1 MRILG
6 LVAENFKRLRLV
18 EIVPKGRVVKISGA
32 NGQGKTSVIDAFRTA
47 LAGKKRTQEMPVRKG
62 AGNAKIRML
71 LGGEKVEWVVKR
83 TIAPNGTQQLTVESG
98 KGVVQGRPQE
108 LLDALQGEICMD
120 PTEFVRMKPKEQA
133 EILRRIVKLYV
144 DVEAINNANDED
156 FKERTAIGRDVK
168 QIEGELAGM
177 NKQEGLPAEKVDD
190 GALLEAIN
198 GATQKNQAAMLV
210 AAAKNKAKSVWE
222 TEVREVENSRTRL
235 SEQETRI
242 HDLKESLRKATDQ
255 LENLKEDGAEQMA
268 AMNAAKA
275 EYELAPV
282 GEYVDTMELTAQ
294 LQSAQLVNREIDKR
308 VRYDAVRVKLDGKRR
323 EYDTLT
329 RAMEDRTE
337 KKRQALNTAK
347 MPVEGLTFDENQV
360 LFRGV
365 PLEQMGEAEQILIC
379 TRIAMSENPKLRVL
393 PILHGESMDDAMLV
407 KLEEIA
413 EEMDFQILMSLVDT
427 SGKVG
432 FVIEDGMVKTENVD
446 D

>member
-1 MRILG
+1 MRLLG
-6 LVAENFKRLRLV
+6 MVAENFKRIRLV

-71 LGGEKVEWVVKR
+71 LGAEKVEWVVKR

-133 EILRRIVKLYV
+133 EILRRVVKLDV
-144 DVEAINNANDED
+144 DIEAINNANEED
-156 FKERTAIGRDVK
+156 FKERTAIGRDVR

-177 NKQEGLPAEKVDD
+177 NVQEGLPAEKVDD
-190 GALLEAIN
+190 AALLEEIN
-198 GATQKNQAAMLV
+198 GATQKNQAALV
-210 AAAKNKAKSVWE
+210 VDAEKRSFAIARERKERELVQNADKIRAKLSIIAQFEEELASAKQE
-222 TEVREVENSRTRL
+222 LEVM
-235 SEQETRI
+235 EQ
-242 HDLKESLRKATDQ
+242 KQ
-255 LENLKEDGAEQMA
+255 LELNEEHAV
-268 AMNAAKA
+268 AMELEEKA
-275 EYELAPV
+275 PS
-282 GEYVDTMELTAQ
+282 GEYVDATELTAK
-294 LQSAQLVNREIDKR
+294 LQQAQLVNREIDKR
-308 VRYDAVRVKLDGKRR
+308 ARYDAVKAKLDGKRR

-337 KKRQALNTAK
+337 KKVQALNTAK

-432 FVIEDGMVKTENVD
+432 FVIEDGMVKTENVED
-446 D
+446 